1 MGLKMRKYIEPS
13 GERRAVLFDT
23 ETGLPDFWSTLYGSS
38 QLRARG
44 ASLATQ
50 SAQLGSITI
59 LSKWAEMRGI
69 NLDSRISSQE
79 GFSRNEVDTLVTL
92 LRSRISDLPDLFAK
106 PQVVPIG
113 RAKVNSS
120 DIWKTLEEQP
130 KQINAAT
137 FNDRLDYVGRYM
149 AWLCDYLSDQG
160 PDSSSDTKQSIAAIG
175 KEFAA
180 RLSAMKS
187 VEPNTAFDSA
197 KDFKTKEIRSILDL
211 INPQSPLNPWDSLPA
226 RIRNFAIICVLLDTG
241 LRSGELLS
249 LKLKDIDYAK
259 KGSKGLKVR
268 RRQGS
273 KDDPRL
279 NQPSTKRDEREV
291 PLSES
296 AFNALDT
303 YVSMVRN
310 QISAASKTE
319 YLFVSVGNKSQGIP
333 MSSITH
339 ITNKI
344 REITGIDLTPHKLRH
359 TATWRYCMLQR
370 KEGLEWD
377 NFVEK
382 LIMKFG
388 WKSPKSPSVRHYAK
402 RFIKEA
408 IFESAIREQD
418 ETNTLIDEATEAAR
432 QEVKN
437 G

>member
-1 MGLKMRKYIEPS
+1 MEFKIRKYIEPS
-13 GERRAVLFDT
+13 GERRAILFDT

-38 QLRARG
+38 QLRAKG
-44 ASLATQ
+44 ASLSTQ
-50 SAQLGSITI
+50 SAQLGSICI
-59 LSKWAEMRGI
+59 LYKWAELRGI
-69 NLDSRISSQE
+69 NIESRISSRE
-79 GFSRNEVDTLVTL
+79 GFSRNEVDSLVTL
-92 LRSRISDLPDLFAK
+92 LRSRVSDLPDLIAK
-106 PQVVPIG
+106 PKVAPIG
-113 RAKVNSS
+113 RAKINSS

-130 KQINAAT
+130 KQINAST
-137 FNDRLDYVGRYM
+137 FNDRLDYVSRYM
-149 AWLCDYLSDQG
+149 TWLCDYLSDHG
-160 PDSSSDTKQSIAAIG
+160 PNNRPDTKQSIAEIG
-175 KEFAA
+175 EKFAL
-180 RLSAMKS
+180 RLSSMRS

-197 KDFKTKEIRSILDL
+197 KDLKTKDIRAVLNL
-211 INPQSPLNPWDSLPA
+211 INPQSPLNPWDSPSA

-241 LRSGELLS
+241 LRTGELLS

-259 KGSKGLKVR
+259 KGGKGLKVR

-279 NQPSTKRDEREV
+279 NQPGTKRDEREV

-303 YVSMVRN
+303 YVSLVRN
-310 QISAASKTE
+310 QIPAASKTE

-339 ITNKI
+339 ITDKI
-344 REITGIDLTPHKLRH
+344 REIAGVDLTPHKLRH
-359 TATWRYCMLQR
+359 TATWRYCMLQ
-370 KEGLEWD
+370 KKKGLEWD
-377 NFVEK
+377 SFVER

-408 IFESAIREQD
+408 MFESSIREQD
-418 ETNTLIDEATEAAR
+418 ETNALIDEATEAAR
-432 QEVKN
+432 QEVTN